1 VNIRPFNRSA
11 HARNIGSVL
20 SRSIYRL
27 DIHGSHNVAKDGSL
41 ILLTAGVGV
50 SGLMLIK
57 SIVRRPVHLLI
68 PHPSAHISGDIP
80 VILPF
85 AIEGQ
90 LLALEALR
98 QDAAIALDTKIIE
111 PGFLI
116 NSTGASVIPIS
127 IWMENRHTG
136 KIEPWQGAP
145 PPLRSRVHVYF
156 GQCERHEVVNSLAL
170 GISRVNQFAAEWSRQ
185 LIQDHQQMVL
195 RRLGGGQHGE

>member
-1 VNIRPFNRSA
+1 M
-11 HARNIGSVL
+11 
-20 SRSIYRL
+20 YRV
-27 DIHGSHNVAKDGSL
+27 DIHGAHNVTKDKSL

-80 VILPF
+80 VTLPY

-90 LLALEALR
+90 LLALDALE
-98 QDAAIALDTKIIE
+98 QDAAIALDTRSIE
-111 PGFLI
+111 PGFLVS
-116 NSTGASVIPIS
+116 STGASVIPVS
-127 IWMENRHTG
+127 IWVENRLTG
-136 KIEPWQGAP
+136 EFEPWQGAP

-156 GQCERHEVVNSLAL
+156 GQGEIHHALNSPAS
-170 GISRVNQFAAEWSRQ
+170 GISRVNHFATEWSRQ